1 MYREYFFDDVE
12 TILESDTEIPE
23 SVDERIQE
31 IYKKL
36 KLKKDTRVQKTMGK
50 IISREKGADK
60 TGDWSIQKQKW

>member
-31 IYKKL
+31 MYKKL
-36 KLKKDTRVQKTMGK
+36 KLKEDTRVQKTMGK

-60 TGDWSIQKQKW
+60 TGDWSIQK

>member
-31 IYKKL
+31 MYKKL
-36 KLKKDTRVQKTMGK
+36 KLKEDTRVQKTMGK

-60 TGDWSIQKQKW
+60 TVDWSIQK

>member
-60 TGDWSIQKQKW
+60 TGGWSIQK